1 VVDMVKVVRLRRGAE
16 KQVLNGL
23 LTIYSKW
30 IEDDG
35 GAEPGEDIIL
45 VDSRRK
51 TIGIGFY
58 EGIGAVG
65 VRLLKIGAEEDVSD
79 IIRRNILYAYR
90 KREFYPFDSKRI
102 VNADADHLPGLIID
116 LYKDTAVIQSSSIGM
131 DNRLD
136 LIAMILRRSGIANYV
151 YVRNDQRSRME
162 IGLERWRGWM
172 VKGDE
177 TVLTIR
183 EGKAIFKVDIEEGQK
198 TGFYLDQRINRL
210 EAGLYTSNKKV
221 LDLYSYT
228 GGFGIQAL
236 VNNAKKTVF
245 VEETPRSIE
254 LLYENLKI
262 NDVLEKSEV
271 YEGRVEKFLDESG
284 GKFDVIISD
293 PPALVQNRASLDK
306 GVNKYRKVLKDIVK
320 HISQGILF
328 VSSCSYFIT
337 PEILKR
343 EIIDKILEEN
353 RRRYLYLGM
362 VRGAAPDHMH
372 RSIDKELRYLKGYF
386 LYIH

>member
-1 VVDMVKVVRLRRGAE
+1 MVDMVKVVRLRRGAE

-35 GAEPGEDIIL
+35 GADPGEDIIL

-51 TIGIGFY
+51 TLGIGFY

-65 VRLLKIGAEEDVSD
+65 VRLLKIGTEEDVAD

-102 VNADADHLPGLIID
+102 VNADADYLPGLIID
-116 LYKDTAVIQSSSIGM
+116 LYRDTAVIQSSSIGI

-136 LIAMILRRSGIANYV
+136 LIAMTLRRSGIANYV

-162 IGLERWRGWM
+162 VGLERWRGWLL
-172 VKGDE
+172 KGDE

-210 EAGLYTSNKKV
+210 EAGLYSGNRRI

-228 GGFGIQAL
+228 GGFGVQAL

-262 NDVLEKSEV
+262 NNVLERAEV
-271 YEGRVEKFLDESG
+271 YEGRVEKFLEESKE
-284 GKFDVIISD
+284 KFDVIISD
-293 PPALVQNRASLDK
+293 PPALVQNRDNLER
-306 GVNKYRKVLKDIVK
+306 GVNKYRGILGDIVK
-320 HISQGILF
+320 HVSRGILF

-337 PEILKR
+337 QEILKK
-343 EIIDKILEEN
+343 EVIDKVLDES
-353 RRRYLYLGM
+353 RRRYSYLGM

-386 LYIH
+386 IYIH

>member
-1 VVDMVKVVRLRRGAE
+1 MVKVVRLRRGAE

-45 VDSRRK
+45 VDYRRK
-51 TIGIGFY
+51 TLGIGFY
-58 EGIGAVG
+58 EGIGAIG
-65 VRLLKIGAEEDVSD
+65 VRLLKIGAEEDIAD
-79 IIRRNILYAYR
+79 IIRRNIIYAYR
-90 KREFYPFDSKRI
+90 KRDFYPFDSKRI

-116 LYKDTAVIQSSSIGM
+116 LYRDTAVIQSSSIGM

-136 LIAMILRRSGIANYV
+136 LIAMILKRSGIANYV
-151 YVRNDQRSRME
+151 YVRNDQRSRVE
-162 IGLERWRGWM
+162 VGLERWRGWM

-177 TVLTIR
+177 TILTIS

-210 EAGLYTSNKKV
+210 EMGLYSGNRRV

-262 NDVLEKSEV
+262 NNVLGKAEV
-271 YEGRVEKFLDESG
+271 YEGRVEKFLEESG
-284 GKFDVIISD
+284 EEFDVIVSD
-293 PPALVQNRASLDK
+293 PPALVQNRANMEK
-306 GVNKYRKVLKDIVK
+306 GVNKYKNVLENIAK
-320 HISQGILF
+320 HIRQGILF
-328 VSSCSYFIT
+328 ISSCSYFIT
-337 PEILKR
+337 PEILKK
-343 EIIDKILEEN
+343 EVIDKVLEEN
-353 RRRYLYLGM
+353 RRRYMYLGM

-386 LYIH
+386 VYIH